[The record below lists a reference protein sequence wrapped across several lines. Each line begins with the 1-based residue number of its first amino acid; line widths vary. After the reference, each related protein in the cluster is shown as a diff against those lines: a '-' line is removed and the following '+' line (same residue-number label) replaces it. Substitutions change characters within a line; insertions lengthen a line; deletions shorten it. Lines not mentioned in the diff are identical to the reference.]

1 MPVGGELGSGSLLAG
16 RGGAPTNTMMLV
28 ADEGDYTSADGRA
41 DVSQIVSE
49 LKKADRADSVLNSM
63 VKINDVVDADED
75 GLLENPFAK
84 EVRRLSCLS
93 CSLGCVRV
101 YGTAR

>member
-1 MPVGGELGSGSLLAG
+1 MGNGSLLSG
-16 RGGAPTNTMMLV
+16 RGGAPISAMMLV
-28 ADEGDYTSADGRA
+28 ADEGGYTSADGRA
-41 DVSQIVSE
+41 DVSQIVAE

-84 EVRRLSCLS
+84 EVRCL
-93 CSLGCVRV
+93 CVSV
-101 YGTAR
+101 CHAL